1 MQDIQTKI
9 GSRLRVFR
17 ILHQYSIEELA
28 HKAGLNPAHLGKIER
43 GERNFTIQSLDKI
56 VKALEISY
64 VDLFDFEKEATPVEN
79 PIISKTLSYLSTL
92 TAKEQEHIYK
102 TVQMLSNKS
111 SLFEPQAK
119 PNLS

>member
-92 TAKEQEHIYK
+92 TAKEKEHIYK
-102 TVQMLSNKS
+102 TVQMLSNK
-111 SLFEPQAK
+111 K
-119 PNLS
+119 

>member
-56 VKALEISY
+56 VKAL
-64 VDLFDFEKEATPVEN
+64 
-79 PIISKTLSYLSTL
+79 
-92 TAKEQEHIYK
+92 
-102 TVQMLSNKS
+102 
-111 SLFEPQAK
+111 
-119 PNLS
+119 